1 MYYTVVSKKLDRIS
15 VFMFAFETFS
25 KPLEKLAHTFA
36 FTMSFPVAYIYKAYK
51 TKQAPTP
58 KHFPF
63 SILHLTFS
71 ISILSHKSTTHAELS
86 RQKS

>member
-51 TKQAPTP
+51 TKQAPHTQ
-58 KHFPF
+58 
-63 SILHLTFS
+63 TFS
-71 ISILSHKSTTHAELS
+71 IFHPPFNVQHFNFKP
-86 RQKS
+86 